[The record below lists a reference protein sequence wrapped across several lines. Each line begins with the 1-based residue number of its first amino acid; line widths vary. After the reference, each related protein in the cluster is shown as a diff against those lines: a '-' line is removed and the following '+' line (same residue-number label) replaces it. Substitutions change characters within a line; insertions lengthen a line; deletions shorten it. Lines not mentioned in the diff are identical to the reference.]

1 MIDRY
6 SLYDIQNLTDRY
18 GLQDGVPKGTKPRFS
33 IAPTQMAPVVVGI
46 QSRSQLVSMSFGLVP
61 QTASDANSV
70 FRYKTFNV
78 KSEKVFSKPSWET
91 AVRTK
96 RCIVPAN
103 GFFMQR
109 KKEDGGDSYYFSSGT
124 KELLSMAGIY
134 VEWTKP
140 DGSTVPTFAVLTIES
155 NDAMPLPFGRMP
167 VLLHAE
173 DESTWLDESVQDFS
187 SIIACMRPY
196 EGNPLSYT
204 KVTNDTLIIK
214 SDSSKLVEPL

>member
-6 SLYDIQNLTDRY
+6 ALYDIQNLTDRY
-18 GLQDGVPKGTKPRFS
+18 ALQDGVPKGTKPRYS
-33 IAPTQMAPVVVGI
+33 ITPTQLAPVVI
-46 QSRSQLVSMSFGLVP
+46 SEQSHNRLTAMSFGLVP

-70 FRYKTFNV
+70 FRYKTFSV

-109 KKEDGGDSYYFSSGT
+109 KKEDGGDSYYFSSGSN
-124 KELLSMAGIY
+124 ELLSMAGMY
-134 VEWTKP
+134 TEWTKP
-140 DGSTVPTFAVLTIES
+140 DGSTVHTFAVLTIES
-155 NDAMPLPFGRMP
+155 NDVMPLPFGRMP

-173 DESTWLDESVQDFS
+173 DESMWLDESVQDFS

-196 EGNPLSYT
+196 EGNPLNYT
-204 KVTNDTLIIK
+204 EVTKDTSLIK
-214 SDSSKLVEPL
+214 SDSSKLVDTL